1 MPRVDSLF
9 ELIKSLTKS
18 EKRYFKLFAS
28 MQGQDKKYVL
38 LFDAVDAQQSYNEAE
53 LKKQFRGEKFVR
65 QFSVAKNY
73 LHSLIMKSLRLYH
86 SGSTTR
92 YTLHEMLLDIE
103 ILSDK
108 RLKSQAGKLAAKAVA
123 IADHYDRFPSQLE
136 ALVRKHGLEVRESM
150 TAEGLERFARE
161 QHEVLAKLS
170 NLVDYGILFYQVAR
184 LASRGNEVRTQE
196 QMEELDRLMEHPL
209 LLSED
214 QALSPRS
221 RMRYHWIHAA
231 NHYTR
236 GEMKE
241 SLLHN
246 KWNIALLENNPDL
259 LPDHISLY
267 IAAVSN
273 ALLTYEAMGDRDGF
287 DAMIDRFRTRA
298 RESVLKLKRR
308 SREEAAIFASLYTH
322 LLAMSAGNGEV
333 RKGIELLPEVD
344 RGIKAFDVYLD
355 ELARMA
361 LHLHCS
367 ALCCANGE
375 YRRALHYCNIVLLSP
390 EPIEGNTP
398 YCAAHLLNLVIHYE
412 LGNFTLLKSLL
423 SSTKRL
429 LRARNYLHHFEQG
442 VIDLLDRLLRLKTE
456 SGRMNAFVA
465 LRDRLCELQRDPMER
480 RPLQFFSYIDWLES
494 HIQGRSFVEVVENKL
509 VDRR

>member
-1 MPRVDSLF
+1 MPRADSLF

-38 LFDAVDAQQSYNEAE
+38 LFDAVDAQGSYNEAE
-53 LKKQFRGEKFVR
+53 LKRQFRGEKFVR

-108 RLKSQAGKLAAKAVA
+108 RLKSQAGKLAAKAVG
-123 IADHYDRFPSQLE
+123 IAERYDRFPSQLE

-184 LASRGNEVRTQE
+184 LVSRGNEVRTQE
-196 QMEELDRLMEHPL
+196 QMEELDQLMQHPL
-209 LLSED
+209 LLNED

-231 NHYTR
+231 NHYAR

-246 KWNIALLENNPDL
+246 QWNIALLENNPDL

-273 ALLTYEAMGDRDGF
+273 ALLTYERMGDREGF
-287 DAMIDRFRTRA
+287 THMIEKFRTRA
-298 RESVLKLKRR
+298 QASVMKLKRR

-322 LLAMSAGNGEV
+322 LFAMSAENAEFE
-333 RKGIELLPEVD
+333 KGIELLPDVD
-344 RGIKAFDVYLD
+344 RGVKAFDTYLD
-355 ELARMA
+355 EASRMV
-361 LHLHCS
+361 LQLHCS
-367 ALCCANGE
+367 ALCCASGE
-375 YRRALHYCNIVLLSP
+375 YRRALHYCNLVLLSP
-390 EPIEGNTP
+390 EPVEGNAP

-412 LGNFTLLKSLL
+412 LGNFTLLKGLL
-423 SSTKRL
+423 SSTKRFI
-429 LRARNYLHHFEQG
+429 RSRNYLHDFEQG
-442 VIDLLDRLLRLKTE
+442 VIDLLERLLRLKTE
-456 SGRMNAFVA
+456 SARINAFVA

-494 HIQGRSFVEVVENKL
+494 HIQGRSLIEVARS
-509 VDRR
+509 RRDAC